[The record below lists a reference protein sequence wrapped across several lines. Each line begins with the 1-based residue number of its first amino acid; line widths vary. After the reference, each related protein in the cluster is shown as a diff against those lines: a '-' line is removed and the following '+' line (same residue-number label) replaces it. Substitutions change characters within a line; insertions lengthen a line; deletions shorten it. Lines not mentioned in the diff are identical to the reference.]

1 MCGFSPYVVDTVT
14 PTINY
19 TESVMSSIHAVQT
32 ASNVLNK
39 NVDKH
44 TVERALYAR
53 YLIHLAGDIHQPLH
67 SVALFNK
74 SYPKGDMGGN
84 REKIILLN
92 GTERVL
98 HQFWDSGAFLFQ
110 NDSFN
115 FFRPMNDQNR
125 SKLKEVA
132 RSFIR

>member
-1 MCGFSPYVVDTVT
+1 
-14 PTINY
+14 
-19 TESVMSSIHAVQT
+19 MSSIHTVQT
-32 ASNVLNK
+32 AATVLKK

-74 SYPKGDMGGN
+74 TYPRGDLGGN
-84 REKIILLN
+84 RETVILLN
-92 GTERVL
+92 GTEKKL

-110 NDSFN
+110 NDTWGVI
-115 FFRPMNDQNR
+115 RPMNDQNR
-125 SKLKEVA
+125 TKLKEVA
-132 RSFIR
+132 RSYMR